1 METFNYQLKREIG
14 ESLPTNPEQAL
25 SFLSAIIKSIG
36 DIKRTQKGYEIV
48 IYTEQIEIYGIV
60 NKLLDVVYRESA
72 SLVISDD
79 MGYNDKPKYEITFPQ
94 SRTQEILLDTEICY
108 YDEQKYFCFY
118 DGISN
123 YIIQSEEQLKEYIKG
138 AFLACG
144 TTNIVLSSGA
154 ESTIKSTGY
163 HLEFVFSSEQV
174 ASDFSSLL
182 ASKEIFTKQ
191 LKRKEFFVVYVQDF
205 EQIIALLGLMGAT
218 KSFLDLQNENAIRQM
233 RNDVNRQN
241 NCSTANITK
250 TVNASIEQLESIKI
264 LQETIGIEN
273 LDEPL
278 KVACYL
284 RLANPEE
291 SLDNLVKLSTDKI
304 SKSGLY
310 HRFQKIN
317 KLAKELKK

>member
-1 METFNYQLKREIG
+1 
-14 ESLPTNPEQAL
+14 
-25 SFLSAIIKSIG
+25 
-36 DIKRTQKGYEIV
+36 
-48 IYTEQIEIYGIV
+48 
-60 NKLLDVVYRESA
+60 
-72 SLVISDD
+72 
-79 MGYNDKPKYEITFPQ
+79 
-94 SRTQEILLDTEICY
+94 
-108 YDEQKYFCFY
+108 
-118 DGISN
+118 
-123 YIIQSEEQLKEYIKG
+123 
-138 AFLACG
+138 
-144 TTNIVLSSGA
+144 
-154 ESTIKSTGY
+154 
-163 HLEFVFSSEQV
+163 
-174 ASDFSSLL
+174 
-182 ASKEIFTKQ
+182 
-191 LKRKEFFVVYVQDF
+191 
-205 EQIIALLGLMGAT
+205 
-218 KSFLDLQNENAIRQM
+218 M

>member
-1 METFNYQLKREIG
+1 MESFNYQLKREIG
-14 ESLPTNPEQAL
+14 ESLPTSPEQAL

-36 DIKRTQKGYEIV
+36 DIKRTSSGYEIV
-48 IYTEQIEIYGIV
+48 ICTEQIEIYNVI

-72 SLVISDD
+72 VLTISDD
-79 MGYNDKPKYEITFPQ
+79 VGYNDKPKYEITFPQ
-94 SRTQEILLDTEICY
+94 NLTKEILLDTEICY
-108 YDEQKYFCFY
+108 YDEQKFFCFY

-123 YIIQSEEQLKEYIKG
+123 YIVQSDEQAKEYIKG

-144 TTNIVLSSGA
+144 TTNIVLSSS
-154 ESTIKSTGY
+154 EISTVKSTGY

-174 ASDFSSLL
+174 ANDFTSLL
-182 ASKEIFTKQ
+182 ASRDIFTKL

-205 EQIIALLGLMGAT
+205 EQIASLLGLMNAIKT
-218 KSFLDLQNENAIRQM
+218 FLALQNENAIRQM

-250 TVNASIEQLESIKI
+250 TVNASIEQLESIKV

-273 LDEPL
+273 LQEPL

-291 SLDNLVKLSTDKI
+291 SLDNLVQLSTDKI

-310 HRFQKIN
+310 HRFQKII